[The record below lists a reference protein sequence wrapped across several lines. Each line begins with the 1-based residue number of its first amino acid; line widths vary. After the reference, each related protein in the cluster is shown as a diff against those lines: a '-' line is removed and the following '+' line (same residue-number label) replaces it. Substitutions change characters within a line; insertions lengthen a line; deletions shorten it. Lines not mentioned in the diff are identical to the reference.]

1 MAHLDLFRVLFLT
14 NNCIKVYADFQ
25 KQITKNFKRNSITME
40 KNLYIDAS
48 HPDETRIVLKS
59 DSSIEEYEYENK
71 NKVNFKNNIYLGTV
85 SRVEPSLQAAFIN
98 FGRLKHG
105 FLAFNDIQS
114 DYYQIPTEDKD
125 KLREAE
131 EKIRE
136 DLKNTNQTDINNPF
150 NGDDDGNGNKTSI
163 ENEGDSKINIEEN
176 SDFNQKNIE
185 KKKYREKL
193 GNTYGLK
200 RYKIQEVV
208 KPGQVILIQVIKEER
223 GQKGAAL
230 TTFISLAGKY
240 MVLMPNTA
248 KGGGISR
255 KIFNSSDRNKIR
267 KILNEIEIPKS
278 MGVIV
283 RTAGA
288 NKTKNEIE
296 KDFMNTATTWD
307 QIKTKAVESNA
318 PALIYEEG
326 DIIKRALRD
335 IYDNETKNV
344 YVDGNEGYQKAKAF
358 MKELVPKNVK
368 FVKKFRGKIPLFH
381 EAGIEKSL
389 NNIFE
394 PTVKLKSGG
403 YLVINPTEALVAI
416 DINSG
421 QSTKATNIEKTA
433 LNTNLES
440 AEEIARQLKI
450 RDLSG
455 LIVIDFIDMINFHNR
470 RMVERKMR
478 DSIKKDRARIQVGRI
493 SNFGL
498 LEMTRQRLREGS
510 VNWETNLSLE
520 SFALKII
527 KKIEMLAF
535 TNKIKFI
542 NAYVPEKVK
551 LYVDVTLKKEI
562 EYFQDKYSFVITFF
576 SEPTLIIP
584 EYKILL
590 LNKNKKIVTNIESIN
605 SKGLIDITKVKKTK
619 SESVKKIKKVVKLNK
634 EKKTKSTKKIV
645 KKKKLKSPRT
655 LWVRRKK

>member
-1 MAHLDLFRVLFLT
+1 
-14 NNCIKVYADFQ
+14 
-25 KQITKNFKRNSITME
+25 ME

-48 HPDETRIVLKS
+48 HPNETRIVLKS

-71 NKVNFKNNIYLGTV
+71 NKINFKNNIYLGTV

-114 DYYQIPTEDKD
+114 DYYQIPTEDKE

-136 DLKNTNQTDINNPF
+136 DLKNTNQSDINNGF
-150 NGDDDGNGNKTSI
+150 NGDDDNKKNDS
-163 ENEGDSKINIEEN
+163 NLDSKVNNLEN
-176 SDFNQKNIE
+176 SEVNDLKSTDKKN
-185 KKKYREKL
+185 YREKL

-200 RYKIQEVV
+200 RYRIQEVV

-267 KILNEIEIPKS
+267 KILNEIDIPRS

-296 KDFMNTATTWD
+296 KDFQNTAITWD
-307 QIKTKAVESNA
+307 QIKAKAVESNA

-335 IYDNETKNV
+335 IYDNETKNIF
-344 YVDGNEGYQKAKAF
+344 VDGNEGYQKAKLF

-368 FVKKFRGKIPLFH
+368 FIKKYRGKIPLFH

-403 YLVINPTEALVAI
+403 YLVINPTEALVAV

-433 LNTNLES
+433 LNTNLEA

-470 RMVERKMR
+470 RLVEKKMR
-478 DSIKKDRARIQVGRI
+478 ESIRKDRARIQVGRI

-510 VNWETNLSLE
+510 IGWETNLSME

-535 TNKIKFI
+535 TNKIKYI
-542 NAYVPEKVK
+542 NTYIPEKVK
-551 LYVDVTLKKEI
+551 LYIDISHKKEI
-562 EYFQDKYSFVITFF
+562 EYFQDKFSFKINFF
-576 SEPTLIIP
+576 SDPSLIIP
-584 EYKILL
+584 EYKIIL
-590 LNKNKKIVTNIESIN
+590 LNKNKKIVTNVENIN
-605 SKGLIDITKVKKTK
+605 SNGLINVTEIKKTRN
-619 SESVKKIKKVVKLNK
+619 VNIKKNKKTVKLVK
-634 EKKTKSTKKIV
+634 EKKADTVKKIV
-645 KKKKLKSPRT
+645 KKKKLKTPRT
-655 LWVRRKK
+655 LWVRRKKAS